1 MDILFIGVFFSNRYY
16 ADNEIQRSE
25 FAYLSSVKKLSTRDI
40 RKIIKNI
47 KQKKINRNKKYC
59 PETAVKHSGS
69 ESCDSLPPGNFF
81 ACEAD

>member
-47 KQKKINRNKKYC
+47 VKVISWYDNEIGYSNKVLDLIAIMKKYN
-59 PETAVKHSGS
+59 G
-69 ESCDSLPPGNFF
+69 
-81 ACEAD
+81 

>member
-47 KQKKINRNKKYC
+47 ALKQQ
-59 PETAVKHSGS
+59 
-69 ESCDSLPPGNFF
+69 
-81 ACEAD
+81 